1 MFPKLPICL
10 DRTPKRRTISLGQD
24 DKSCLE
30 TDEQR
35 PNLEIEMTSCIR
47 TISKT
52 ATQSRLVRMTTV
64 CLVAAGL
71 VYVVP
76 VIAQSDGTRGTG
88 IGLSADTQNTANRA
102 AASQQAGKNSA
113 TESSPVL
120 AVTSASKT
128 FNGAF
133 SQQYGQIKTLE
144 VRRGDS
150 VSAGQSLV
158 LLDTSV
164 ERAQY
169 DYFMLQADTSLQTAA
184 AQQEFQMATVRF
196 ERFKS
201 IFELGGGNKFE
212 VEEAQ
217 ADAAVRRITV
227 DIRKREGDIAAA
239 QARGQQAR
247 IDQMQ
252 IKSPI
257 AGVVSMIH
265 YKEGEIVDQNRPVI
279 EVVQLNPLFIELRD
293 IQHATVSQL
302 KTGQTVQVRYSVSS
316 GVKGISVESAWNEAK
331 INFISPLVDEAT
343 GYRLIRLE
351 MPNPDLEPAGLEV
364 EVKLPTVIVLK

>member
-1 MFPKLPICL
+1 MKIKKVGGRMKN
-10 DRTPKRRTISLGQD
+10 DTKA
-24 DKSCLE
+24 E
-30 TDEQR
+30 NNMNQR
-35 PNLEIEMTSCIR
+35 IR
-47 TISKT
+47 MIRKESN
-52 ATQSRLVRMTTV
+52 QSGVVRSNAVRIAAAFT
-64 CLVAAGL
+64 VAAAVFCLAPVGGL
-71 VYVVP
+71 
-76 VIAQSDGTRGTG
+76 VIAQSP
-88 IGLSADTQNTANRA
+88 ANQPS
-102 AASQQAGKNSA
+102 ASQMAVMKA
-113 TESSPVL
+113 AVEAAPLL

-133 SQQYGQIKTLE
+133 SQQYGLIKM
-144 VRRGDS
+144 VQVKRGDT
-150 VSAGQSLV
+150 VTAGRSLV
-158 LLDTSV
+158 LLDTAV
-164 ERAQY
+164 EQAQY
-169 DYFMLQADTSLQTAA
+169 DYYMLQADTALQTAA
-184 AQQEFQMATVRF
+184 AQQEFQMATVRY

-239 QARGQQAR
+239 QARSQQAR

-265 YKEGEIVDQNRPVI
+265 FKEGEIVDQNKPVI
-279 EVVQLNPLFIELRD
+279 EVVQLDPLFIELRD
-293 IQHATVSQL
+293 IQHATVSQF
-302 KTGQTVQVRYSVSS
+302 KVGQTLQVRYSVGS
-316 GVKGISVESAWNEAK
+316 GVTGASKGVNVEMTWKEAK

-351 MPNPDLEPAGLEV
+351 MPNPELEPAGLEV
-364 EVKLPTVIVLK
+364 EIKLPAALAQK